1 MGRKERGRAKAP
13 PGREGAE
20 RNEDVELLESILR
33 EGVART
39 ASDIHLKIG
48 SYPVYRVRGTL
59 IPWDDAPRLDR
70 DTMVML
76 TQGLLS
82 EAQCTSLHKNLQV
95 DAGYG
100 HPELG
105 RFRVNVFYQRGELQA
120 ALRLIPP
127 RVRQIRELNLPPIIE
142 RIASE
147 RRGLVLVTGTTGS
160 GKSTT
165 LAAIIDHVNRSVDRH
180 IITVEDPIEY
190 VHSDDKSIVTQRE
203 IGVDCVSFAAGLKGA
218 LRQDPDVILVGEM
231 RDLETIETAILAAE
245 TGHLVMST
253 LHTLDAAETITRV
266 IQAFPDHQRGQARLI
281 LASILKGCISQRLVP
296 RADGLG
302 MVPAVEVM
310 VSTGLVKECI
320 MIPERTREIRDAIA
334 RGYTTY
340 GMQTFDQSL
349 MALWRED
356 LITFEEALAQ
366 STNPDDF
373 ALKARGISSTSDARW
388 DDFDKESG
396 NASEEPIKVDR
407 F

>member
-1 MGRKERGRAKAP
+1 
-13 PGREGAE
+13 
-20 RNEDVELLESILR
+20 VQLEAILR
-33 EGVART
+33 EGVARN
-39 ASDIHLKIG
+39 ASDVHLKFG
-48 SYPVYRVRGTL
+48 SHPIFRVTGNL
-59 IPWDDAPRLDR
+59 IPWDEAPTLDR
-70 DTMVML
+70 DTMAIL
-76 TQGLLS
+76 IQELLGDYHCQQLKQG
-82 EAQCTSLHKNLQV
+82 LQV

-105 RFRVNVFYQRGELQA
+105 RFRVNVFYQRGEMQA

-127 RVRQIRELNLPPIIE
+127 RVRPIRDLSLPPVIE

-165 LAAIIDHVNRSVDRH
+165 LAAMIDHINRTADRH
-180 IITVEDPIEY
+180 VITIEDPIEY
-190 VHSDDKSIVTQRE
+190 LHGDEQSIVTQRE
-203 IGVDCVSFAAGLKGA
+203 IGADCVSFAAGLKGA

-253 LHTLDAAETITRV
+253 LHTLDAAETVTRV
-266 IQAFPDHQRGQARLI
+266 ISAFPDHQRGQARLI

-296 RADGLG
+296 RADGHG

-320 MIPERTREIRDAIA
+320 TQPERTREIRDALA

-349 MALWRED
+349 MALWREG

-388 DDFDKESG
+388 DDFDKEPG
-396 NASEEPIKVDR
+396 ATAEEPIKVDR

>member
-1 MGRKERGRAKAP
+1 
-13 PGREGAE
+13 
-20 RNEDVELLESILR
+20 VELLESILR

>member
-1 MGRKERGRAKAP
+1 
-13 PGREGAE
+13 
-20 RNEDVELLESILR
+20 VELEAILR
-33 EGVART
+33 EGVARN
-39 ASDIHLKIG
+39 ASDIHLKFG
-48 SYPVYRVRGTL
+48 SHPVFRVTGNL
-59 IPWDDAPRLDR
+59 IPWDEAPRLDR
-70 DTMVML
+70 DTMTALMR
-76 TQGLLS
+76 GLLS
-82 EAQCTSLHKNLQV
+82 AAHWKQLQERLQV

-105 RFRVNVFYQRGELQA
+105 RFRVNVFHQRGELQA

-127 RVRQIRELNLPPIIE
+127 RVRQIRDLNLPPVVE

-147 RRGLVLVTGTTGS
+147 RRGLILVTGTTGS

-165 LAAIIDHVNRSVDRH
+165 LAAMIDHINRTVDRH
-180 IITVEDPIEY
+180 VITVEDPIEY
-190 VHSDDKSIVTQRE
+190 LHQDEQSIITQRE
-203 IGVDCVSFAAGLKGA
+203 IGADCTGFAVGLKGA

-266 IQAFPDHQRGQARLI
+266 ISAFPDHQRAQARLI

-296 RADGLG
+296 RADGRG
-302 MVPAVEVM
+302 MVPAIEVM

-320 MIPERTREIRDAIA
+320 TQPERTREIRDAIA

-349 MALWRED
+349 MALWREG
-356 LITFEEALAQ
+356 LVTFDEALAQ

-388 DDFDKESG
+388 DDFSKEPG
-396 NASEEPIKVDR
+396 AAAQEPIKVDR

>member
-1 MGRKERGRAKAP
+1 M
-13 PGREGAE
+13 
-20 RNEDVELLESILR
+20 ELQAILR
-33 EGVART
+33 EGVTRQ
-39 ASDIHLKIG
+39 ASDIHLKTG
-48 SYPVYRVRGTL
+48 SFPIFRVHGTL
-59 IPWDDAPRLDR
+59 LPWEEGPRLER
-70 DTMVML
+70 DVMAAL
-76 TQGLLS
+76 TQELLND
-82 EAQCTSLHKNLQV
+82 AHQQRLQDGLQV
-95 DAGYG
+95 DVGYG

-105 RFRVNVFYQRGELQA
+105 RFRVNIFYQRGELQA

-127 RVRQIRELNLPPIIE
+127 RVRQIRDLNLPPVIE
-142 RIASE
+142 RISGE

-165 LAAIIDHVNRSVDRH
+165 LAAMIDYINRTASRH

-190 VHSDDKSIVTQRE
+190 LHSDEQSIVTQRE
-203 IGVDCVSFAAGLKGA
+203 IGADCVSFAAGLKGA

-266 IQAFPDHQRGQARLI
+266 IAAFPEHARTQARLI

-310 VSTGLVKECI
+310 VSTGLVRECI
-320 MIPERTREIRDAIA
+320 QIPERTRELRDAIA

-349 MALWRED
+349 MALWREG
-356 LITFEEALAQ
+356 LITFDEALAQ

-373 ALKARGISSTSDARW
+373 ALKARGISSTSDSRW
-388 DDFDKESG
+388 DDFDVEGKD
-396 NASEEPIKVDR
+396 AAEEPIKVDR

>member
-1 MGRKERGRAKAP
+1 M
-13 PGREGAE
+13 
-20 RNEDVELLESILR
+20 ELLTILR
-33 EGVART
+33 EGVTRQ
-39 ASDIHLKIG
+39 ASDIHLKFG
-48 SYPVYRVRGTL
+48 SPPIFRVHGTL
-59 IPWDDAPRLDR
+59 LPWDEGPRLDH
-70 DTMVML
+70 D
-76 TQGLLS
+76 GLVSLARQLMS
-82 EAQCTSLHKNLQV
+82 EAQYAVLQSGRQV
-95 DAGYG
+95 DVGYG

-105 RFRVNVFYQRGELQA
+105 RFRVNVFFQRGELQA

-127 RVRQIRELNLPPIIE
+127 RVLQIRDLNLPPVVE
-142 RIASE
+142 RIAAE

-165 LAAIIDHVNRSVDRH
+165 LAAMIDHINRTANRH

-190 VHSDDKSIVTQRE
+190 LHRDENSIITQRE
-203 IGVDCVSFAAGLKGA
+203 IGADCVTFAAGLKGA

-245 TGHLVMST
+245 TGHLVLST

-266 IQAFPDHQRGQARLI
+266 ISAFPEHARTQARLI
-281 LASILKGCISQRLVP
+281 LASILKGVVSQRLVP
-296 RADGLG
+296 RGDGLG
-302 MVPAVEVM
+302 MVPAVEAM
-310 VSTGLVKECI
+310 VSTGLVRECI

-334 RGYTTY
+334 RGFTTY

-349 MALWRED
+349 MGLWRQD

-373 ALKARGISSTSDARW
+373 ALKARGISSASDARW
-388 DDFDKESG
+388 DDFDGDEKQE
-396 NASEEPIKVDR
+396 AADEPIKVDR

>member
-1 MGRKERGRAKAP
+1 
-13 PGREGAE
+13 
-20 RNEDVELLESILR
+20 VELEAILR
-33 EGVART
+33 EGVARN

-48 SYPVYRVRGTL
+48 AHPIFRVTGSL
-59 IPWDDAPRLDR
+59 IPWDNAPRLDR
-70 DTMVML
+70 DMLVTL

-82 EAQCTSLHKNLQV
+82 DAHCKQLHERLQV

-100 HPELG
+100 HPDLG

-127 RVRQIRELNLPPIIE
+127 RVRQIRDLNLPPVIE
-142 RIASE
+142 RIAAE
-147 RRGLVLVTGTTGS
+147 RRGLILVTGTTGS

-165 LAAIIDHVNRSVDRH
+165 LAAIIDHINRTVDRH

-190 VHSDDKSIVTQRE
+190 LHHDEQSIITQRE
-203 IGVDCVSFAAGLKGA
+203 IGADCTSFAVGLKGA

-266 IQAFPDHQRGQARLI
+266 ISAFPDHQRGQARLI

-296 RADGLG
+296 RADGVG

-320 MIPERTREIRDAIA
+320 TQPDRTREIRDAIA

-349 MALWRED
+349 MALWREG

-388 DDFDKESG
+388 DDFDKESTES
-396 NASEEPIKVDR
+396 AEEPIKVDR

>member
-1 MGRKERGRAKAP
+1 VDLNA
-13 PGREGAE
+13 
-20 RNEDVELLESILR
+20 ILR
-33 EGVART
+33 EGVNRQ
-39 ASDIHLKIG
+39 ASDIHLKVGAAPIF
-48 SYPVYRVRGTL
+48 RVSGTL
-59 IPWDDAPRLDR
+59 VSWEEAGRLDR
-70 DTMVML
+70 DAMGAL
-76 TQGLLS
+76 SDALLKK
-82 EAQCTSLHKNLQV
+82 AQADRLRDTLQV
-95 DAGYG
+95 DVGYG

-105 RFRVNVFYQRGELQA
+105 RFRVNIFYQRGDLQA

-127 RVRQIRELNLPPIIE
+127 RVRLIRELNLPPVVE
-142 RIASE
+142 RISSE

-165 LAAIIDHVNRSVDRH
+165 LASMIDYINRTASRHV
-180 IITVEDPIEY
+180 ITIEDPIEY
-190 VHSDDKSIVTQRE
+190 LHRDEKSIVTQRE
-203 IGVDCVSFAAGLKGA
+203 IGADCMSFAAGLKGA

-266 IQAFPDHQRGQARLI
+266 ISAFPDHQRGQARLI

-296 RADGLG
+296 RADGEG

-310 VSTGLVKECI
+310 VSTGLVRECI
-320 MIPERTREIRDAIA
+320 TVPERTREIRDAIA
-334 RGYTTY
+334 RGYTSY

-349 MALWRED
+349 MALWREG

-373 ALKARGISSTSDARW
+373 ALKARGISSTSDSRW
-388 DDFDKESG
+388 SNFDKDGEGSG
-396 NASEEPIKVDR
+396 EEPIKVDR

>member
-1 MGRKERGRAKAP
+1 
-13 PGREGAE
+13 
-20 RNEDVELLESILR
+20 VQLEAILR
-33 EGVART
+33 EGVARN
-39 ASDIHLKIG
+39 ASDIHLKFG
-48 SYPVYRVRGTL
+48 SHPIFRVSGNL
-59 IPWDDAPRLDR
+59 ISWDEAPRLDR
-70 DTMVML
+70 DSLAIL
-76 TQGLLS
+76 TRELLGDYHC
-82 EAQCTSLHKNLQV
+82 EQLKRGLQV

-105 RFRVNVFYQRGELQA
+105 RFRVNVFYQRGEVQA

-127 RVRQIRELNLPPIIE
+127 RVRQIRELDLPPVIE

-165 LAAIIDHVNRSVDRH
+165 LAAMIDHINRNADRH
-180 IITVEDPIEY
+180 VITIEDPIEY
-190 VHSDDKSIVTQRE
+190 LHRDDRSIITQRE
-203 IGVDCVSFAAGLKGA
+203 IGGDCMSFAAGLKGA

-253 LHTLDAAETITRV
+253 LHTLDAAETVTRV
-266 IQAFPDHQRGQARLI
+266 ISAFPDHQRGQARLI

-296 RADGLG
+296 RADGHG

-320 MIPERTREIRDAIA
+320 TQPERTREIRDAIA

-349 MALWRED
+349 MALWREG

-373 ALKARGISSTSDARW
+373 ALKARGISSTSDSRW
-388 DDFDKESG
+388 DDFDKEPG
-396 NASEEPIKVDR
+396 GAAEEPIKVDR

>member
-1 MGRKERGRAKAP
+1 VDLKT
-13 PGREGAE
+13 
-20 RNEDVELLESILR
+20 ILR
-33 EGVART
+33 EGVTRQ
-39 ASDIHLKIG
+39 ASDIHLKVGAPPIF
-48 SYPVYRVRGTL
+48 RVAGTL
-59 IPWDDAPRLDR
+59 IPWNDAGRLDL
-70 DTMVML
+70 DTISLV
-76 TQGLLS
+76 TQELLS
-82 EAQCTSLHKNLQV
+82 DVQCSRLKEGLQV

-100 HPELG
+100 DPDLG
-105 RFRVNVFYQRGELQA
+105 RFRVNVFYQKGGLQA

-127 RVRQIRELNLPPIIE
+127 RVWKIRELNLPPVIE
-142 RIASE
+142 RIAAE

-165 LAAIIDHVNRSVDRH
+165 LAAMVDHINRTNNRH
-180 IITVEDPIEY
+180 VITIEDPIEY
-190 VHSDDKSIVTQRE
+190 IHQDEQSVITQRE
-203 IGVDCVSFAAGLKGA
+203 IGSDCVTFAAGLKGA
-218 LRQDPDVILVGEM
+218 LRQDPDAILVGEM

-253 LHTLDAAETITRV
+253 LHTLDAAETVTRV
-266 IQAFPDHQRGQARLI
+266 ISAFPDHQRGQARLI

-310 VSTGLVKECI
+310 ISTGLVRECI
-320 MIPERTREIRDAIA
+320 AVPERTRELRDVIA

-349 MALWRED
+349 MALWREG

-366 STNPDDF
+366 SSNPDDF
-373 ALKARGISSTSDARW
+373 ALKARGISSTSDGRW
-388 DDFDKESG
+388 DDFDREPG
-396 NASEEPIKVDR
+396 QAGEEPIKVDR